1 MPFEITDEDK
11 LLIYAAYE
19 RALTRWRA
27 RSQEVER
34 MPKDEFRRG
43 WFNAYEAL
51 GPWSTRRP
59 TNGAGRASNG
69 ATSGGPSRLTGALGY
84 R

>member
-27 RSQEVER
+27 RSEEVER

-51 GPWSTRRP
+51 
-59 TNGAGRASNG
+59 
-69 ATSGGPSRLTGALGY
+69 
-84 R
+84 